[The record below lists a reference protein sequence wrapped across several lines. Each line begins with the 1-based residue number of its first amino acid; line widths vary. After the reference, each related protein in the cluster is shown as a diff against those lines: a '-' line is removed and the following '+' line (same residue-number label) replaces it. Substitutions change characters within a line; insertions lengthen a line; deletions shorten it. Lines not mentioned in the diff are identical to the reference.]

1 MSPTLQLKI
10 HFSCQ
15 SFLCSMLNAATRQG
29 CAFQRPN
36 KAHHHCMYHALH
48 TRSSHGCNPRFSL
61 GLVRFDFKKI
71 LNFCIKYCHLLS
83 AGPAA
88 HAADARFAGSV

>member
-1 MSPTLQLKI
+1 MLLHGKDVHSSVQTKHI
-10 HFSCQ
+10 ITVCTM
-15 SFLCSMLNAATRQG
+15 LCTQG
-29 CAFQRPN
+29 LAMVVIP
-36 KAHHHCMYHALH
+36 
-48 TRSSHGCNPRFSL
+48 